1 MTQPVEPPIVPP
13 PPPAG
18 TTIDLSGAG
27 GEVAPILERALE
39 GREVTVEEGAR
50 LFEASGGELL
60 PLIAVA
66 DRLRGEVVGGRVTYV
81 VNRNINFT
89 NVCVKHC
96 GFCAFSRGHTAGEG
110 YFLPQEEVVRRALEA
125 REMGATE
132 VCVQAGLPPGLDGM
146 FYVDLVRSIKQAAP
160 DLHIHACSPEE
171 VLYGSQ
177 LAGLNIVDYLTAL
190 KEAGLGSLPGT
201 SAEILV
207 DEVRDVISPG
217 RITTAQWIEVVSTAH
232 RLGIPTTS
240 TIMYGHLETARHKA
254 LHLDVLRTVQKN
266 SVQKDSVQKDSA
278 QKDSGRITEFV
289 PLGFIFDEAPMFAK
303 KRLPG
308 LRQGPSGIETM
319 KMYAIS
325 RIMLHG
331 HIPNIQVSWV
341 KEGPKLAQVG
351 LMAGAN
357 DLGGTLINESISTSA
372 GSKHGQLMTPAA
384 FRAMAREMGRVPAER
399 ATDYRILRT
408 FDDPA
413 NDPVDPLERVEDQG
427 IFGSYGDLIAE
438 ERFRFRDFYQGG
450 EQRRNI

>member
-1 MTQPVEPPIVPP
+1 MTQPIEPPIAPP
-13 PPPAG
+13 LPPSG
-18 TTIDLSGAG
+18 TTIDLSAAG

-39 GREVTVEEGAR
+39 GREVTIDEGVR
-50 LFEASGGELL
+50 LFEAAGSDLH
-60 PLIAVA
+60 PLFAVA
-66 DRLRGEVVGGRVTYV
+66 DRLRDEAVGGRVTYV

-89 NVCVKHC
+89 NVCVKRC
-96 GFCAFSRGHTAGEG
+96 GFCAFSRGHNAGEG
-110 YFLPQEEVVRRALEA
+110 YFLPQEEVVRRTLEA

-132 VCVQAGLPPGLDGM
+132 VCVQAGLAPGLDGM
-146 FYVDLVRSIKQAAP
+146 FYVDLVRSVKQAAP

-177 LAGLNIVDYLTAL
+177 LAGLSLGDYLTAL
-190 KEAGLGSLPGT
+190 KEAGLDSLPGT

-217 RITTAQWIEVVSTAH
+217 RITTAQWIEVITTAH

-254 LHLDVLRTVQKN
+254 LHLDLLRTVQKN
-266 SVQKDSVQKDSA
+266 SA
-278 QKDSGRITEFV
+278 QTDSGGITEFV
-289 PLGFIFDEAPMFAK
+289 PLGFIYDEAPMFAK
-303 KRLPG
+303 RRPPG
-308 LRQGPSGIETM
+308 LRQGPSGVETM
-319 KMYAIS
+319 KMYAVA

-357 DLGGTLINESISTSA
+357 DLGGTLINESISTAA

-413 NDPVDPLERVEDQG
+413 DDPEDALGRVDDPS

-450 EQRRNI
+450 DTQGGEIRRDL